1 MLEMLEMLKT
11 LKMIETIL
19 KDAKEKRCEE
29 KRCEEKRCEKK
40 DVKEKKEAK
49 KKDGLIPLFISLLW
63 LIVYR
68 GRAVITLLHQ
78 KTLIMNILL
87 SIN

>member
-29 KRCEEKRCEKK
+29 KRCKRKKRGEKK
-40 DVKEKKEAK
+40 RWPD
-49 KKDGLIPLFISLLW
+49 PTFHFIIMAYCINIGS
-63 LIVYR
+63 R
-68 GRAVITLLHQ
+68 GRAVITRGYYIITS
-78 KTLIMNILL
+78 KNIDNEYFI
-87 SIN
+87 IN